1 MRKEDFDYLNSNIS
15 KPFNEKVLARSEEMF
30 KREILE
36 RAQLLYNLKYS
47 SKDAITRIKENFSW
61 EFDGT
66 WTTKRPSIFEQID
79 ELVTSIYKK
88 LEGKLD

>member
-15 KPFNEKVLARSEEMF
+15 EPFNDKVRVRSEEMF

-36 RAQLLYNLKYS
+36 RSQLLYNLKYS
-47 SKDAITRIKENFSW
+47 SEDAITRIKENLSW

-66 WTTKRPSIFEQID
+66 WTNKLPSVFEHID
-79 ELVTSIYKK
+79 ELVKSVYKK